1 MSRRPPLYRPLD
13 WLMVR
18 APLQPIEA
26 YLALADAPHD
36 ELPHDDP
43 WVRRALEVGGGDLA
57 RALAHPPTGEAAR
70 ARLARKLLRYL
81 IRMSTRPTPYGLFA
95 GVALASWGDTTDL
108 ALAPGPPRPRTRPD
122 MGWLMSVVAA
132 AEQRPE
138 VRAELRW
145 YANPAAHVQDGRVV
159 LDEAASLDG
168 AEGRPVS
175 LRATAPVLRLLELA
189 RTPTPH
195 RELVDALVAAGA
207 PEAKAVRL
215 MDQLWEHT
223 VLLTDLRPP
232 LTVASPAAHVA
243 ERLRRIP
250 AAQADADTLSALLST
265 MAHWDRQV
273 AASAIGAQGEQDAAR
288 PDASGSACGY
298 AELAAAAHAL
308 HPVDGAQVPLQ
319 TDMTLPL
326 AGSRVNRTV
335 ALEAARAAELLMR
348 LSPAPDGPSAIEGY
362 RRAFEAK
369 YGDEQE
375 VPILALLDPVTGLGP
390 PNHGQG
396 GSNVQNE
403 ERHHFLRSLALD
415 AIRDGRTVVDL
426 DEAALRKLETWPVSG
441 ATAPASLDV
450 AVFVVARSA
459 QALDAGDFQVVVGPN
474 LGGQSAG
481 RNLGRFAD
489 LLGPPA
495 EAALRAVADGEAAVR
510 PGRLTAEI
518 VYLPRRTRSAN
529 VVIRPMVRDGEI
541 VLGTMPEGT
550 RTIPLDELV
559 VGLDDDGRFRV
570 RWPARDIEVV
580 PCTGHM
586 LTTTQ
591 APPAIR
597 LLDDISRDGQPQLG
611 SAPWASVADLPFLPR
626 VRSGR
631 VVLFPA
637 MWTVGAD
644 VRPDTLAAWRKRWMV
659 PRHVYLASGDNRL
672 LLDLADPRQA
682 GQLHAEIDK
691 RPAGGRV
698 FLQEALP
705 GPEHAWL
712 PGPQGGYI
720 SEFVVPVVLDAA
732 HAVPARPQKSR
743 SRVVRTSSPLPEEVL
758 RPPGSDWLYA
768 KLYHP
773 PHLDEHLAAGPVRD
787 FCRDM
792 TERGWAESWFF
803 LRYHDSAPHLRLR
816 LHGDPRT
823 LSTKVLPELLAWANS
838 LTAEALCERFAID
851 TYEREIERYGGPL
864 AMPWAESLFAADSH
878 AVTELLALL
887 SDMDTEPEADTPPR
901 TEADGKKAK
910 SGRLDR
916 TLLAVRSVDE
926 LLAGLGFDAPAR
938 ARWCRDRMD
947 RAGRSQQRA
956 VGVRYRAHAA
966 DLRTLL
972 ADDDWL
978 AERRGGAQALAVL
991 GTLRQEAAAAAAA
1004 FDELRGRGEL
1014 WQPMD
1019 RLAGSFVH
1027 MHCNRFLVSGR
1038 DEETQVIGLLQRAR
1052 AGLLH
1057 APRPAA
1063 IPRAGGADDP
1073 RRAGANCVDAG
1084 ARPL

>member
-1 MSRRPPLYRPLD
+1 MGHDHRGNARRDVQHHVRDVQYVSQLLHAQHGVQPEHLQH
-13 WLMVR
+13 VR
-18 APLQPIEA
+18 A
-26 YLALADAPHD
+26 D
-36 ELPHDDP
+36 
-43 WVRRALEVGGGDLA
+43 
-57 RALAHPPTGEAAR
+57 
-70 ARLARKLLRYL
+70 
-81 IRMSTRPTPYGLFA
+81 
-95 GVALASWGDTTDL
+95 
-108 ALAPGPPRPRTRPD
+108 
-122 MGWLMSVVAA
+122 
-132 AEQRPE
+132 
-138 VRAELRW
+138 
-145 YANPAAHVQDGRVV
+145 
-159 LDEAASLDG
+159 
-168 AEGRPVS
+168 VS
-175 LRATAPVLRLLELA
+175 E
-189 RTPTPH
+189 
-195 RELVDALVAAGA
+195 
-207 PEAKAVRL
+207 
-215 MDQLWEHT
+215 
-223 VLLTDLRPP
+223 
-232 LTVASPAAHVA
+232 
-243 ERLRRIP
+243 
-250 AAQADADTLSALLST
+250 
-265 MAHWDRQV
+265 
-273 AASAIGAQGEQDAAR
+273 
-288 PDASGSACGY
+288 
-298 AELAAAAHAL
+298 
-308 HPVDGAQVPLQ
+308 Q
-319 TDMTLPL
+319 TDMALPL
-326 AGSRVNRTV
+326 AGSRVNRAV
-335 ALEAARAAELLMR
+335 AMEAAHAAELLMR
-348 LSPAPDGPSAIEGY
+348 LSPAPDAPAAIEGY

-390 PNHGQG
+390 PNHGPG
-396 GSNVQNE
+396 ASGAQNE

-441 ATAPASLDV
+441 ASAPASLDI

-459 QALDAGDFQVVVGPN
+459 QALDAGDFQLVVGPN

-495 EAALRAVADGEAAVR
+495 EEALRSVADGEVAVR

-541 VLGTMPEGT
+541 VLGTTPEST

-570 RWPARDIEVV
+570 RWPARDLEVV

-597 LLDDISRDGQPQLG
+597 LLDDISRDRQPQLG
-611 SAPWASVADLPFLPR
+611 AAPWASVADLPFLPR
-626 VRSGR
+626 VQSGR
-631 VVLFPA
+631 VVLSPA
-637 MWTVGAD
+637 MWTLGSD
-644 VRPDTLAAWRKRWMV
+644 VRPDTLAAWRKRWLV

-672 LLDLADPRQA
+672 LLDLADLRQA

-691 RPAGGRV
+691 RPNGGRV

-712 PGPQGGYI
+712 PGPQGRYV

-732 HAVPARPQKSR
+732 HAAPVRPSQRR

-773 PHLDEHLAAGPVRD
+773 PRLGDHLVAGPVRD
-787 FCRDM
+787 LCRDM
-792 TERGWAESWFF
+792 TERGWAERWFF
-803 LRYHDSAPHLRLR
+803 LRYHDSSPHLRLR

-823 LSTKVLPELLAWANS
+823 LSAKVLPELLAWANS
-838 LTAEALCERFAID
+838 LTGEGLCERFAVD

-878 AVTELLALL
+878 AVAELLALL
-887 SDMDTEPEADTPPR
+887 RDTGTGTGSGVDTDTA
-901 TEADGKKAK
+901 TEADGKEAD

-926 LLAGLGFDAPAR
+926 LLAGLGFDESAR
-938 ARWCRDRMD
+938 ARWCRGRID

-956 VGVRYRAHAA
+956 VGLRYRRHAA
-966 DLRTLL
+966 DLRRLL

-978 AERRGGAQALAVL
+978 ADRRGGPQALAVL
-991 GTLRQEAAAAAAA
+991 ATLRREAAAAAAA
-1004 FDELRGRGEL
+1004 FADLRGRGEL

-1027 MHCNRFLVSGR
+1027 MHCNRLLVSGR
-1038 DEETQVIGLLQRAR
+1038 DEEIQVIGLLQRAG

-1057 APRPAA
+1057 APRPAGSQRSDTRTAPETPA
-1063 IPRAGGADDP
+1063 IRRSENPLSSPADDP
-1073 RRAGANCVDAG
+1073 RLAEGNCVDAA